1 MVDDTT
7 LQAMVMDELAWEP
20 RVDAAHIG
28 VSAKSGVVTLTGFVD
43 NYVGKAAAEQ
53 AAGRVRGVKAIADEI
68 EVRLPNHQQRADDE
82 IAERAVHILGWDIE
96 VPDGRIHVTVSHG
109 EVTLTGSVDHYF
121 QRHAAENAVRRLSG
135 VRSVINLLTVSHPSG
150 VVPQPAMVRQKIEDA
165 LRRGAMIEA
174 SGIQIGVEGGTVTL
188 KGHVRSW
195 LERGAVRHAAWAAP
209 GVHEVRD
216 QLRIQS

>member
-1 MVDDTT
+1 MVDDFT
-7 LQAMVMDELAWEP
+7 LQALVIDELAWEP

-43 NYVGKAAAEQ
+43 NYVGKTAAEQ
-53 AAGRVRGVKAIADEI
+53 AAGRVRGVRAIADEI

-82 IAERAVHILGWDIE
+82 IAERAVRILDWDIE
-96 VPDGRIHVTVSHG
+96 IPDDRIHVTVSHG
-109 EVTLTGSVDHYF
+109 EVTLTGTVDRYF

-135 VRSVINLLTVSHPSG
+135 VRSVVNRLTVSHPAG
-150 VVPQPAMVRQKIEDA
+150 AVPQPAAIRQKIEDA
-165 LRRGAMIEA
+165 LRRGATIEA
-174 SGIQIGVEGGTVTL
+174 SSIQIGVEGGTVTL

-209 GVHEVRD
+209 GVREVRD
-216 QLRIQS
+216 QLTVQS